1 MDHKKN
7 YNEQIILI
15 TGAAGFI
22 GAALSQYL
30 LKNGA
35 YVIGLDNLNDYY
47 DINLKKER
55 INQIE
60 NSILNSNGKWK
71 FYKDS
76 LENFYSLEKLFD
88 ENKPSIVVNLA
99 AQAGVRYS
107 IENPQAYIQS
117 NLVGFSNL
125 IELCRNYGIE
135 HFIYASSSSVYGG
148 NVKMPFSEK
157 MSVDHPVSLYGAT
170 KRANEL
176 IAHSYSSLYSLPSTG
191 LRFFTVYGP
200 WGRPDMALFL
210 FTKAIIDGK
219 PIKVFNNGEM
229 IRDFTYIDD
238 IIISLDKL
246 INKPPIQ
253 NKSFDYLNPN
263 PDESW
268 APHAIY
274 NIGNSCP
281 IPLLKYVEE
290 LEKALGINAFKEY
303 LPMQSGDVK
312 ATFSDTSKLE
322 KFINYK
328 PKTSIKSGISK
339 FVRWY
344 RNYYKV

>member
-1 MDHKKN
+1 MNFKEN
-7 YNEQIILI
+7 YNEKIILI

-30 LKNGA
+30 LKNGEN
-35 YVIGLDNLNDYY
+35 VIGLDNLNDYY

-60 NSILNSNGKWK
+60 KTKLNSNGKWK

-76 LENFYSLEKLFD
+76 LENLYSLEKIFE

-107 IENPQAYIQS
+107 IENPQAYIQA

-125 IELCRNYGIE
+125 IELCRNYGIQ
-135 HFIYASSSSVYGG
+135 HFLYASSSSVYGG

-157 MSVDHPVSLYGAT
+157 IGVDHPVSLYGAT

-210 FTKAIIDGK
+210 FTKAIIEGK
-219 PIKVFNNGEM
+219 PIKIFNNGEM

-246 INKPPIQ
+246 LNKPPII

-268 APHAIY
+268 APHSIY

-290 LEKALGINAFKEY
+290 LEKALGINAIKKY

-328 PKTSIKSGISK
+328 PETSIKSGISK